1 MEIKTFSK
9 GKVVFKEG
17 DPGDCMY
24 DVYSGKIGV
33 YAAYGEPE
41 QKLLMEYYPDQ
52 YFGEMGLLEHAPR
65 SATAVA
71 MENDTSAA
79 VITEESFGEF
89 FEKNPAKVLMVM
101 QQMSHNLRRRTD
113 DFVEVCR
120 KIKELSDKEGDK

>member
-1 MEIKTFSK
+1 MEIKTFNR
-9 GKVVFKEG
+9 GIVIFREG

-24 DVYSGKIGV
+24 DVYSGKVGI
-33 YAAYGEPE
+33 YTAYGEPG
-41 QKLLMEYYPDQ
+41 QKLLMEYHPDQ

-71 MENDTSAA
+71 IENDTSVA

-89 FEKNPAKVLMVM
+89 FEKNPARVLMVM
-101 QQMSHNLRRRTD
+101 QQMSRNLRRRTD

-120 KIKELSDKEGDK
+120 KIKELSDEEGDK

>member
-1 MEIKTFSK
+1 MEIKTFKK
-9 GKVVFKEG
+9 GEVIFKQG

-33 YAAYGEPE
+33 YAAYGTPE
-41 QKLLMEYYPDQ
+41 QKLLMEYSTDQ

-79 VITEESFGEF
+79 VITEVGFGEF
-89 FEKNPAKVLMVM
+89 FEKNPARVFMVM

-113 DFVEVCR
+113 DFVRVCR
-120 KIKELSDKEGDK
+120 SIKELSEKEAAK